1 MKRLVVEDSFWELY
15 PTAQIAFAV
24 GCDMKTASEVSPEDA
39 AEIAALLEE
48 ASALAKNRYQDEIF
62 ATIPEIAIWRQ
73 AFSKFKRKKGA
84 RSTVE
89 NLIKRAI
96 KGNPVPSIEP
106 LVDISNTIGIKYAMP
121 VGAEVI
127 DAIEGDLH
135 LGVDLEG
142 GKEYIG
148 IGSDKND
155 PTLPGEVC
163 YWDDCGAISRCWN
176 WRDAQRIMVGSET
189 RASTLSIENLDP
201 TRAKELEAAFQEF
214 CDLAERYLDAKIV
227 SCDIATKDHPAIPL
241 GR

>member
-1 MKRLVVEDSFWELY
+1 
-15 PTAQIAFAV
+15 
-24 GCDMKTASEVSPEDA
+24 
-39 AEIAALLEE
+39 
-48 ASALAKNRYQDEIF
+48 
-62 ATIPEIAIWRQ
+62 
-73 AFSKFKRKKGA
+73 
-84 RSTVE
+84 
-89 NLIKRAI
+89 
-96 KGNPVPSIEP
+96 
-106 LVDISNTIGIKYAMP
+106 MP

-176 WRDAQRIMVGSET
+176 WRDAQRIRVGSET

>member
-1 MKRLVVEDSFWELY
+1 
-15 PTAQIAFAV
+15 
-24 GCDMKTASEVSPEDA
+24 
-39 AEIAALLEE
+39 
-48 ASALAKNRYQDEIF
+48 
-62 ATIPEIAIWRQ
+62 
-73 AFSKFKRKKGA
+73 
-84 RSTVE
+84 
-89 NLIKRAI
+89 
-96 KGNPVPSIEP
+96 
-106 LVDISNTIGIKYAMP
+106 MP

-163 YWDDCGAISRCWN
+163 DWDDTIRTTVQSN
-176 WRDAQRIMVGSET
+176 T

-201 TRAKELEAAFQEF
+201 ARAKELEQAFHEF
-214 CDLAERYLDAKIV
+214 CDLAERYLDANIV
-227 SCDIATKDHPAIPL
+227 SRDIATKDHPVIPL